1 DLWTRLVGSEMC
13 IRDRTSSLYTE
24 TTYSVSREAKMLSWL
39 SEKLKVPELIMTFQ
53 DEQFEFMIT
62 KAINAKPI
70 SALFLTDQELLAIY
84 KEALNLLNSIAI
96 ID

>member
-1 DLWTRLVGSEMC
+1 MVSRHRMFILLIEIMKLFFLKR
-13 IRDRTSSLYTE
+13 SSTLYTE

-53 DEQFEFMIT
+53 DEQFELMIT

-70 SALFLTDQELLAIY
+70 SALFF
-84 KEALNLLNSIAI
+84 NRPRIACYL
-96 ID
+96 